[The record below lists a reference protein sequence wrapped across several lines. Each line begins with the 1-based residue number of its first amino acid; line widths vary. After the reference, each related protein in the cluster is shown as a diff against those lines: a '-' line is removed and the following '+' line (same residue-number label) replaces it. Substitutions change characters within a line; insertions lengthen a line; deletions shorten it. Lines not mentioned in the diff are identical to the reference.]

1 MALSRALLCL
11 LLAACASCGNALV
24 PTSARLSTISV
35 VAQRA
40 TTARRPRALPP
51 LRSVD
56 QQDQQES
63 VNDKLIYDA
72 RSGRF
77 YEKKIEEVRLLYEHV
92 VNLKACK

>member
-24 PTSARLSTISV
+24 PSSARLSTKSV

-40 TTARRPRALPP
+40 ASARRPRALPP
-51 LRSVD
+51 LRSV
-56 QQDQQES
+56 DQQES

-77 YEKKIEEVRLLYEHV
+77 YEKKIEEVR
-92 VNLKACK
+92 